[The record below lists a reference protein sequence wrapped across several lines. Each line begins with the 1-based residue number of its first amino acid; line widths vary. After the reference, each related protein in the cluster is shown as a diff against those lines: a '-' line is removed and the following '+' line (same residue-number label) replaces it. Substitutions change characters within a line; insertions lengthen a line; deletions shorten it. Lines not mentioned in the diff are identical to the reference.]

1 MGVKIW
7 DDWIL
12 THIRKSEI
20 EGGEWGKLYER
31 WGRGAQTK
39 KLASR
44 ACNHGVTSLQ
54 KVSAQVVS
62 SISKSSCHH
71 FVISTHPSSSAGA
84 SQRTPEIL
92 YKKLVNACTQA
103 YSPETSSCPR
113 QTISLF

>member
-39 KLASR
+39 KTSEQ
-44 ACNHGVTSLQ
+44 GVQSWGNQ
-54 KVSAQVVS
+54 SSK
-62 SISKSSCHH
+62 SISSGCVEYQQIKLPSFCY
-71 FVISTHPSSSAGA
+71 FDAPVILRRCLAADS
-84 SQRTPEIL
+84 RD
-92 YKKLVNACTQA
+92 
-103 YSPETSSCPR
+103 
-113 QTISLF
+113 SL

>member
-44 ACNHGVTSLQ
+44 ACNHGVTSTQ
-54 KVSAQVVS
+54 KYQLRLCRVSANQVAIILLFRRTRHPPQVPRS
-62 SISKSSCHH
+62 GLPRFFIKS
-71 FVISTHPSSSAGA
+71 
-84 SQRTPEIL
+84 L
-92 YKKLVNACTQA
+92 
-103 YSPETSSCPR
+103 
-113 QTISLF
+113 

>member
-62 SISKSSCHH
+62 ANQVAIILLFRRTRHPPQVPRSGLPRFFIKS
-71 FVISTHPSSSAGA
+71 
-84 SQRTPEIL
+84 L
-92 YKKLVNACTQA
+92 
-103 YSPETSSCPR
+103 
-113 QTISLF
+113 